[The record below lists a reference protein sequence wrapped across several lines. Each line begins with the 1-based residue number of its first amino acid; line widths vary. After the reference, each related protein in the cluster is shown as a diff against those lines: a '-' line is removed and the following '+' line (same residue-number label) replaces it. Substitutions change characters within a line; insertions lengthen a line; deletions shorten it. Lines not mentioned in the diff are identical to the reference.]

1 MKLGSIGKE
10 RDEQSLGNLFEI
22 EFDKV
27 IENIMDKRTYPE
39 DKRKVQ
45 INIIFIPGQ
54 DRERVRIAY
63 DIKTTLA
70 PIMGG
75 NTEFDIFEEDDGELI
90 IRPTV
95 SSSKIKG
102 QVDIRDMLPDADGV
116 YQEEE

>member
-10 RDEQSLGNLFEI
+10 RGEQSLGNLFEI
-22 EFDKV
+22 EFNKV
-27 IENIMDKRTYPE
+27 IENIMDARTYPI
-39 DKRKVQ
+39 DKRKIQ
-45 INIIFIPGQ
+45 INIAFVPGV

-75 NTEFDIFEEDDGELI
+75 NTEFDIFDDGEGII

-95 SSSKIKG
+95 SSSKLKG
-102 QVDIRDMLPDADGV
+102 QVDYRDVLPDDDGV
-116 YQEEE
+116 YPEDEA

>member
-27 IENIMDKRTYPE
+27 IDNIMDKRTYPE

-45 INIIFIPGQ
+45 INIIFIPGL

-75 NTEFDIFEEDDGELI
+75 NTEFDIFEDGEGII

-95 SSSKIKG
+95 SSSKLKG
-102 QVDIRDMLPDADGV
+102 QVDYRDMLPDSDGV
-116 YQEEE
+116 YPEEE